1 MEELD
6 LHFIK
11 GDPDFGIASE
21 GEIINDIEVLKKRIS
36 EVKNT
41 VKMISI
47 DFQYGITEIPAV
59 LGECKL
65 LEKVNISHT
74 GITEIPEFVFTLP
87 NLKNLSC
94 CCTYLAEFPTSVFK
108 AQKLERLHIR
118 INKEWNI
125 PEKIPPLPNLKIL
138 AIDLY
143 SSLNMPVNL
152 GVLNNLE
159 QLLVATKYTEG
170 DVPDLP
176 SSFKNHPVLKEYSIF
191 DPFHKFRKNF
201 NLDNALKILS
211 TCSKF
216 EYLNISGLDVGKGHQ
231 ALSKLKNL
239 KRLDMGHL
247 VTEGNIFAS
256 IANLKN
262 LEILHIWGSEFR
274 ITEIPDI
281 FTNMSGLKEFSLSGN
296 MVTSL
301 PPSIYTLSNLK
312 ELGIGSTGI
321 YSLDDKIGGMQSLE
335 TIHIY
340 DGLLST
346 LPEPVFTLP
355 NLKFLNIEENVFT
368 ADEINKIKKKL
379 SALAKNGQK
388 IQFVHDKQGS
398 RQMVKKLRSINT
410 QNSSGGESSRSGN
423 AAKIKPEVY
432 INHCMNA
439 INENPSSIKYADTA
453 IINDKNTYA
462 KLCVAAIR
470 KNVSAIENVNFE
482 ALGKQ
487 LYFSVCME
495 AAKSQDIGRNF
506 NFINSGFLPD
516 SEYIQVCIEA
526 ALHNRHSD
534 FISNFNTEEFHKR
547 FNRDIYERVCWVAVL
562 HNPKTASKRLK

>member
-6 LHFIK
+6 LHYTK

-21 GEIINDIEVLKKRIS
+21 GEFINDIEILIKRIS

-41 VKMISI
+41 VKMLSI
-47 DFQYGITEIPAV
+47 NFQYGITEIPAV
-59 LGECKL
+59 LSECKL
-65 LEKVNISHT
+65 LEKLNISHT
-74 GITEIPEFVFTLP
+74 GITEIPDFVFSLP
-87 NLKNLSC
+87 NLADLSC
-94 CCTYLAEFPTSVFK
+94 CCTYLKEFPVNVFK

-125 PEKIPPLPNLKIL
+125 PDKIPPLPNLKIL

-143 SSLNMPVNL
+143 TSLDMPVNL

-159 QLLVATKYTEG
+159 QFLVATKYTEG

-176 SSFKNHPVLKEYSIF
+176 SSFKNHPVLRDYSIF
-191 DPFHKFRKNF
+191 DPFHKYRKNF
-201 NLDNALKILS
+201 NLDNAVKILS

-239 KRLDMGHL
+239 KKLEMGHL

-256 IANLKN
+256 ISNLKN
-262 LEILHIWGSEFR
+262 LEALHIWGSEFR

-281 FTNMSGLKEFSLSGN
+281 FSGLSGLKAFSLAGN

-312 ELGIGSTGI
+312 ELSIGTTGI
-321 YSLDDKIGGMQSLE
+321 FSLDDKIGGMQNLE
-335 TIHIY
+335 IIRIY
-340 DGLLST
+340 DGLLSS
-346 LPEPVFTLP
+346 LPETVFTLP
-355 NLKFLNIEENVFT
+355 NLKILNIEENIFT
-368 ADEINKIKKKL
+368 ADEISKIKKKL
-379 SALAKNGQK
+379 SALAKDGQK
-388 IQFVHDKQGS
+388 IQFVCDKQGH
-398 RQMVKKLRSINT
+398 RQMVKKLRAFNL
-410 QNSSGGESSRSGN
+410 QNAGN
-423 AAKIKPEVY
+423 AAKVKPEVY

-439 INENPSSIKYADTA
+439 INENPYSIKYVETSMLNDT
-453 IINDKNTYA
+453 NTYA
-462 KLCVAAIR
+462 KLCIAAVRKKVAAL
-470 KNVSAIENVNFE
+470 ENIAPE

-487 LYFSVCME
+487 LYYSVCME
-495 AAKSQDIGRNF
+495 AAKSQDIGRAF
-506 NFINSGFLPD
+506 NFINSKFLPD

-534 FISNFNTEEFHKR
+534 FIENFNAEEFQKR

-562 HNPKTASKRLK
+562 HNPKTASKKLK